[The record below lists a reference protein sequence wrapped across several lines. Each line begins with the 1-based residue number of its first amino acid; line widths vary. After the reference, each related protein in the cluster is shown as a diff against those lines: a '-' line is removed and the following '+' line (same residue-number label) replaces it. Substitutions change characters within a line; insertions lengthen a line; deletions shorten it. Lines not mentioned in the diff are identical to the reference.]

1 MKQLTDEKIMQLLDS
16 EPSEGIRLLI
26 NRYSSLVY
34 TVAYSKLKSV
44 FSADDIEDFVSYI
57 FSKIYER
64 RAEIN
69 FSRGTLKGYIVTVAK
84 RMCIDE
90 YRKCCS
96 RIITE
101 PMTGDIADK
110 IPDSRN
116 TQEEAERAI
125 SEKMLV
131 RALQS
136 LGARDRDILIRRYYY
151 NQTSAQIAQELK
163 MSDAAVRKRLSRVL
177 DKLRK
182 LLSEQ
187 NSELL

>member
-1 MKQLTDEKIMQLLDS
+1 
-16 EPSEGIRLLI
+16 
-26 NRYSSLVY
+26 
-34 TVAYSKLKSV
+34 
-44 FSADDIEDFVSYI
+44 
-57 FSKIYER
+57 
-64 RAEIN
+64 
-69 FSRGTLKGYIVTVAK
+69 
-84 RMCIDE
+84 
-90 YRKCCS
+90 
-96 RIITE
+96 
-101 PMTGDIADK
+101 MTGDIADK

-163 MSDAAVRKRLSRVL
+163 MSNAAVRKRLSRVL

-187 NSELL
+187 NSAFFY

>member
-1 MKQLTDEKIMQLLDS
+1 
-16 EPSEGIRLLI
+16 
-26 NRYSSLVY
+26 
-34 TVAYSKLKSV
+34 
-44 FSADDIEDFVSYI
+44 
-57 FSKIYER
+57 
-64 RAEIN
+64 
-69 FSRGTLKGYIVTVAK
+69 
-84 RMCIDE
+84 
-90 YRKCCS
+90 
-96 RIITE
+96 
-101 PMTGDIADK
+101 MTGDIADK